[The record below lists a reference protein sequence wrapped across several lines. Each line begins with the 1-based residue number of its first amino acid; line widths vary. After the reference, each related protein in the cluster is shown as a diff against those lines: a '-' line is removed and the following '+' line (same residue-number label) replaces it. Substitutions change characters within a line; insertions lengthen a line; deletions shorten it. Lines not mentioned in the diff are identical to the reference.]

1 MEIKKIPTLE
11 QKQAF
16 WAEQL
21 PSFEAKY
28 WLPSHF
34 KFLTFD
40 MDQGNYAI
48 KDDLDPSFEDDATE
62 IFHRVNTGWAM
73 WKKAIKFTEQQATHH
88 DAVFVPTENVE
99 FFSHDL
105 NGDGFKYHETLEE
118 AKKEAEANLDYYRDR
133 VADGHHVESDG
144 EFNELCFGIVI
155 GSADY
160 SVDDV
165 VTKEHH
171 SNGDYTQ
178 YEIGTEILS
187 LSLNE
192 KIVAEMEQN
201 HD

>member
-1 MEIKKIPTLE
+1 MENKELE
-11 QKQAF
+11 ILKAEIERF
-16 WAEQL
+16 KVECLKTHVVKVWAESYTNSDPFGYVIWEKENNKVWWMKTQAHQL
-21 PSFEAKY
+21 WEMWLAAKTPPKGFI
-28 WLPSHF
+28 L
-34 KFLTFD
+34 L
-40 MDQGNYAI
+40 
-48 KDDLDPSFEDDATE
+48 
-62 IFHRVNTGWAM
+62 
-73 WKKAIKFTEQQATHH
+73 
-88 DAVFVPTENVE
+88 PTENVE
-99 FFSHDL
+99 FFSHDF
-105 NGDGFKYHETLEE
+105 NGDGFKYHDTLEE
-118 AKKEAEANLDYYRDR
+118 AKKEAEASLDYYRDR

-192 KIVAEMEQN
+192 KLIAEMEQN